1 MKFLQIFVC
10 ALIAGTSAIRMNTN
24 PVVPVS
30 SSKVKTGVKTQNKYH
45 DEYDSP
51 KMPNASEIAAAK
63 ENGTL
68 TASNTIANESNCS
81 AFQNGTLEELE
92 TNFTALFENFTGARA
107 SVSLKAGN

>member
-1 MKFLQIFVC
+1 
-10 ALIAGTSAIRMNTN
+10 MNTN